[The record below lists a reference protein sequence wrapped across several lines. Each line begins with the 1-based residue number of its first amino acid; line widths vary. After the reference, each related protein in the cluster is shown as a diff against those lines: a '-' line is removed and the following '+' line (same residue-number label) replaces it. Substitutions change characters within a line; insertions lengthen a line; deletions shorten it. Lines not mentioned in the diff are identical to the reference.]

1 MNIKEKLGAMNIKEQ
16 LGGVL
21 KQSVFLARTVV
32 GAGIS
37 RVRWFV
43 FTSKGRRLASWLV
56 VAGTVG
62 FVAATRPVTLIEPG
76 QLGIRMNLVTGIS
89 SELREG
95 WAVLVPHIHRLHL
108 YSLKD
113 QVYRPERSAQASG
126 PAPFQSAEGLS
137 IGIEITLRY
146 ALDPARVSTLA
157 TSMPEDVGTE
167 IVEPVIDGVLRRH
180 FAQHT
185 VREIF
190 ATQRREIQK
199 AISDEIGPLLAK
211 DGVLLRSITLGNVD
225 LPTQYR
231 TGVESLL
238 AEELSAEKMRYTLE
252 LKEKQIKETALSA
265 EAEKVRREKAAEASA
280 SEEIIAAKAKAEAM
294 RHILPFKEKEI
305 EQRRLEAEAAKVS
318 RLTQASAEAE
328 ARRIEA
334 AGEADARRK
343 LAESDAYRV
352 EVTGKASS
360 EQLAREADLIT
371 KNPLLIQKTL
381 ADKLSDKIQ
390 VIIAPPQMGGFVA
403 GNLLGQGQPS
413 QPRYSGAPGSRR
425 SSDASESESESGYGS
440 EDSQQQEE

>member
-1 MNIKEKLGAMNIKEQ
+1 MNIKEKLSAMNIKEK

-21 KQSVFLARTVV
+21 KQSVFLARTAAGAVV
-32 GAGIS
+32 S
-37 RVRWFV
+37 KVRWFV
-43 FTSKGRRLASWLV
+43 FTSKGRRLASGLV
-56 VAGTVG
+56 VAVTVALVVTSPP
-62 FVAATRPVTLIEPG
+62 VALIEPG
-76 QLGIRMNLVTGIS
+76 QLGIRMNLVTGTS
-89 SELREG
+89 AELSEG
-95 WAVLVPHIHRLHL
+95 WALLVPHIHRLHL
-108 YSLKD
+108 YNLKD
-113 QVYRPERSAQASG
+113 QVYRPERSIQANG

-146 ALDPARVSTLA
+146 KLDPDRVAALA

-190 ATQRREIQK
+190 ATQRMEIQK
-199 AISDEIGPLLAK
+199 AITDEITPLLAK
-211 DGVLLRSITLGNVD
+211 DGVILRSVTLGNVD
-225 LPTQYR
+225 LPSQYR
-231 TGVESLL
+231 SGVESLL

-252 LKEKQIKETALSA
+252 LKEKQIKESALSA

-318 RLTQASAEAE
+318 RITQASAEAD

-403 GNLLGQGQPS
+403 GNLLGQGQPAQS
-413 QPRYSGAPGSRR
+413 KYASAPGSHR
-425 SSDASESESESGYGS
+425 SSDESESGSES

>member
-1 MNIKEKLGAMNIKEQ
+1 MNIQNIQEKLSE
-16 LGGVL
+16 VL
-21 KQSVFLARTVV
+21 KQSVFLARTAGAAVV
-32 GAGIS
+32 S
-37 RVRWFV
+37 RVRWFA
-43 FTSKGRRLASWLV
+43 FTPKGRRIATGLAL
-56 VAGTVG
+56 AGTV
-62 FVAATRPVTLIEPG
+62 FMVASSPPITLVEPG
-76 QLGIRMNLVTGIS
+76 QLGIRMNLVTGNA

-95 WAVLVPHIHRLHL
+95 WALLVPQVHRLHL

-113 QVYRPERSAQASG
+113 QVYRPERSIHANG

-137 IGIEITLRY
+137 IGIEVTLRY
-146 ALDPARVSTLA
+146 ALDPARISALA
-157 TSMPEDVGTE
+157 TSMPEDVGQE

-199 AISDEIGPLLAK
+199 AITDEITPMLAK
-211 DGVLLRSITLGNVD
+211 DGVILRSVTLGNVD
-225 LPTQYR
+225 LPQQYR

-252 LKEKQIKETALSA
+252 LKEKQIKETALHA
-265 EAEKVRREKAAEASA
+265 EADKVRREKAAEASA
-280 SEEIIAAKAKAEAM
+280 AEEIIAAKARAEAM

-318 RLTQASAEAE
+318 RLTQASAEAD

-334 AGEADARRK
+334 EGEADARRK
-343 LAESDAYRV
+343 LAESDAYRL

-360 EQLAREADLIT
+360 EQLARESELIT

-390 VIIAPPQMGGFVA
+390 VIIAPPQAGGFIA
-403 GNLLGQGQPS
+403 GNLLGQAAPS
-413 QPRYSGAPGSRR
+413 PRHANTMGSNRSGARHSN
-425 SSDASESESESGYGS
+425 SSEYGSESGDGS
-440 EDSQQQEE
+440 EDAQSQEE